1 MGLFPSNLS
10 KRDATSGT
18 AHLEQVIFGKR
29 VTHTTRRRVDLH
41 VSSARPQPAG
51 RESNEFDPRPSTTD
65 ICSHKKHHHRCETPS
80 SAKSRPHVT
89 DPSPDTNSDLI
100 DREAQSVHT
109 GDTFHSCFG
118 DDVHQH
124 SSVTDDPLRVFDSN
138 LHVHPN
144 AGRLGIR
151 IVDDVRVPPHRRQ
164 VTETAVSFAG

>member
-29 VTHTTRRRVDLH
+29 VTHTTKRHVDLY
-41 VSSARPQPAG
+41 VSSAQPRPAE
-51 RESNEFDPRPSTTD
+51 RESNELDPRPL
-65 ICSHKKHHHRCETPS
+65 HRRHPDLLSPEAPS
-80 SAKSRPHVT
+80 PMRNAKFSQITPHVT

-109 GDTFHSCFG
+109 GNTFHSCFG

-124 SSVTDDPLRVFDSN
+124 SSVTADPL
-138 LHVHPN
+138 
-144 AGRLGIR
+144 
-151 IVDDVRVPPHRRQ
+151 
-164 VTETAVSFAG
+164 